1 MQRVEPVHGPA
12 GPQARVQS
20 RADDSDTGSLLA
32 NRFQLLRTLGEG
44 GYGSVY
50 EAFDLTWSTHV
61 ALKTLHRMDPDALLR
76 FKDEFRSLQDLEHP
90 HLVHLNELMCSEGLW
105 FFTMELVEGT
115 DFFDWVR
122 PVVDQLGGFK
132 LRRLDER
139 RLRRGLVQLVDALA
153 VVHAS
158 GRVHCDIK
166 PTNIRVDPTGR
177 LVLLDFGLV
186 TSVLTDHVPSSDE
199 DTLGTPSYM
208 APEQCRGD
216 ALTAA
221 TDWYG
226 VGVLLYEALTGR
238 LPFEG
243 DSSTVFV
250 EKQHVTPIHAQE
262 LAPSAPDDLC
272 DVCMQLLRV
281 KPAERPSGGT
291 LLGMLLA
298 DNDALSREAS
308 ARHSLPFCAEATTFI
323 GRGKEL
329 TELGYHLN
337 ATRSG
342 RAAFVYVAG
351 ESGVGKTSLARAFA
365 ERVAR
370 TDGALVLRGRC
381 YERET
386 VPYKAFDGI
395 IDDLA
400 RYLGT
405 LDARECRALLPV
417 DAKLLSQIFPV
428 LSRVKALDSLPSSRP
443 PRDPKVLRTHTF
455 AVLREILTRLAE
467 ARPVLLLIDDLQW
480 TDLDSLSIMEELLH
494 GASAPPCMVLAM
506 GRPTS
511 QLSSEVRQG
520 LVPILEAPSAG
531 QLDLAGLSLQEA
543 ELLVRGLAKQTHDSG
558 VFRRIASEAKGHPL
572 FVAELVRHVEAGHVL
587 DTSWQ
592 VDDAVRDRVSR
603 LEPDARRLLATL
615 AIAGAPTA
623 HVVLAQALEL
633 NATQL
638 GRRLAQLRAA
648 HLVRSE
654 DRSHAECYHDRVR
667 RAVLNALPLDVQREC
682 HRGLA
687 RALSVVGGAEPE
699 QVAFAWRSA
708 GDAHRAARYCADA
721 AAASYRAL
729 AFNRATRL
737 YDEALSQPEAFDPAE
752 IIELRV
758 AQAQSLSC
766 AGFAARAADMYLEA
780 SLAQGCAP
788 DEARALRRKATQ
800 LMLRSGRIAE
810 GLELADRVL
819 AEVGMSRPTTPT
831 GAVLRLV
838 WERTRL
844 AAKLRGYEH
853 DPSVSVTPKAGDD
866 DALELLW
873 GVAPSLAFVD
883 LIGGSALQSMYA
895 RLALSSGD
903 VQHVVRSLAMEALLS
918 STMEAHPQPKVTAI
932 LQQVRLAADSTNEP
946 YHRALAW
953 LSHGYVH
960 WSNFRLKEAV
970 PALVQAERILREA
983 CVDVAWEL
991 TNTRAGLLNALWN
1004 NGQLWRHDELATEW
1018 ARDARERGDRNAET
1032 QLALVGLA
1040 YQTGLRRD
1048 DPEGSDQLLQASLE
1062 GWPGAFQ
1069 VPHWSQYI
1077 ARQLVALYR
1086 GDGGAHALL
1095 RATWP
1100 KVARSQ
1106 LLKVPYFALLTHS
1119 DAAWACLDECVRS
1132 NASRRLELLNEVRHH
1147 TRGVI
1152 KTRWP
1157 FAQFLSDQIT
1167 AQVQVVMGNMDE
1179 AVPIILRAEAGMRAH
1194 DSIYQYPTAYLSGQL
1209 LGGDAGRAL
1218 ATRALD
1224 WATREGISNPVQWFS
1239 MFCPVLRMLP

>member
-1 MQRVEPVHGPA
+1 VQRVEPVHRPA
-12 GPQARVQS
+12 DTQAGMVR
-20 RADDSDTGSLLA
+20 RADDSDAGGLLA
-32 NRFQLLRTLGEG
+32 DRFQLLRTLGEG

-50 EAFDLTWSTHV
+50 EAFDLTWKTHV

-90 HLVHLNELMCSEGLW
+90 HLVHLNELMCSNGLW

-122 PVVDQLGGFK
+122 PVVDRMGGFK
-132 LRRLDER
+132 LRKLDER
-139 RLRRGLVQLVDALA
+139 RLRRALVQLIDALA

-177 LVLLDFGLV
+177 IVLLDFGLV
-186 TSVLTDHVPSSDE
+186 TSVLTDRIASSD
-199 DTLGTPSYM
+199 DSALGTPGYM

-216 ALTAA
+216 AITAA

-226 VGVLLYEALTGR
+226 VGVLLYETLTGR

-243 DSSTVFV
+243 DSSAVFLD
-250 EKQHVTPIHAQE
+250 KQHLIPIHPRE
-262 LAPSAPDDLC
+262 LAPDAPEDLC
-272 DVCMQLLRV
+272 ELSMQLL
-281 KPAERPSGGT
+281 KITPHERPSGGSV
-291 LLGMLLA
+291 LGLLLA
-298 DNDALSREAS
+298 DNDALASEASSRNSLPFGVEAS
-308 ARHSLPFCAEATTFI
+308 AFI
-323 GRGKEL
+323 GRSEEL
-329 TELGYHLN
+329 RELAKHLN

-342 RAAFVYVAG
+342 RPAFVYVAG
-351 ESGVGKTSLARAFA
+351 ESGVGKTSLARTFA
-365 ERVAR
+365 ERIAR
-370 TDGALVLRGRC
+370 NEGALVLKGRC

-395 IDDLA
+395 VDDLA

-428 LSRVKALDSLPSSRP
+428 LSRVKALDALPTSRP
-443 PRDPKVLRTHTF
+443 PRDPKVLRSHTF
-455 AVLREILTRLAE
+455 AVLREILARLAE
-467 ARPVLLLIDDLQW
+467 TRPVLLLIDDLQW
-480 TDLDSLSIMEELLH
+480 TDLDSLSIMDELLH
-494 GASAPPCMVLAM
+494 SAGAPPCMVLAT

-511 QLSSEVRQG
+511 QLSLELRQG
-520 LVPILEAPSAG
+520 LEPVLAAPTSA
-531 QLDLAGLSLQEA
+531 QLGLQGLLPQEA
-543 ELLVRGLAKQTHDSG
+543 EQLVRDLAQQAHASG
-558 VFRRIASEAKGHPL
+558 VFRRIAAEAKGHPL
-572 FVAELVRHVEAGHVL
+572 FVAELVRHVEAGHAL

-603 LEPDARRLLATL
+603 LEPDTRRLLATL

-623 HVVLAQALEL
+623 HVVLAQALEI

-667 RAVLNALPLDVQREC
+667 RAVLDALSLDMQREC
-682 HRGLA
+682 HRALA
-687 RALSVVGGAEPE
+687 RALSLVGGAEPE

-708 GDAHRAARYCADA
+708 GDAHRAARYCAQA

-729 AFNRATRL
+729 AFNRAARL
-737 YDEALSQPEAFDPAE
+737 YDEALSQPDAFEPGE
-752 IIELRV
+752 IAELRV

-766 AGFAARAADMYLEA
+766 AGFASRAADMYLEA
-780 SLAQGCAP
+780 SLAPGRPA

-844 AAKLRGYEH
+844 AVRLRGYEH
-853 DPSVSVTPKAGDD
+853 DPSADKNPSPSDD

-918 STMEAHPQPKVTAI
+918 STMETPPQPKVTAI
-932 LQQVRLAADSTNEP
+932 LEQVRKAADSTHEP

-953 LSHGYVH
+953 MAHGYAH
-960 WSNFRLKEAV
+960 WSNFRLAEAV

-991 TNTRAGLLNALWN
+991 TNARAGLLNALWN
-1004 NGQLWRHDELATEW
+1004 NGQLYQHDELATDW
-1018 ARDARERGDRNAET
+1018 ARDARERGDRNAGT

-1040 YQTGLRRD
+1040 YQAGLRRG
-1048 DPEGSDQLLQASLE
+1048 DPEGTDQLLQASLD
-1062 GWPGAFQ
+1062 GFPDAFQ

-1095 RATWP
+1095 RTHWP
-1100 KVARSQ
+1100 KVVRSQ

-1132 NASRRLELLNEVRHH
+1132 DTDGKLELLHQVRRH
-1147 TRGVI
+1147 TRGIV

-1157 FAQFLSDQIT
+1157 FGQFLADQIN
-1167 AQVQVVMGNMDE
+1167 AQANIVIGDLAE
-1179 AVPIILRAEAGMRAH
+1179 AVRLIQRAEAGMRAH
-1194 DSIYQYPTAYLSGQL
+1194 QSIYQYPTAYLAGKL
-1209 LGGDAGRAL
+1209 MGGDEGRAL
-1218 ATRALD
+1218 CSRALD
-1224 WATREGISNPVQWFS
+1224 WATREGIANPTQWFA
-1239 MFCPVLRMLP
+1239 MFSPVLRMVP